1 MVSKAAGKPE
11 AAEGWYRK
19 AIEGG
24 RAQGDLLPV
33 SRALNNLAD
42 LLLTQPNRLAEARQL
57 AEEALNIKLT
67 LDPGVSTIWTTYGIL
82 AAIADKAAAVTPDSR
97 RQAELQT
104 QAREH
109 RRLAREAKR
118 NFAGT
123 RQELQKHLPL
133 ILAACMAAQDSA
145 EQENLDALLKH
156 YSDGGWNKLVNAVH
170 RIVAG
175 DRDPGALGLDSDL
188 DPKDSLIVGTIL
200 AALSDPS
207 TLSDLLPQDHGPDS
221 DVST

>member
-1 MVSKAAGKPE
+1 VSE
-11 AAEGWYRK
+11 
-19 AIEGG
+19 
-24 RAQGDLLPV
+24 
-33 SRALNNLAD
+33 
-42 LLLTQPNRLAEARQL
+42 
-57 AEEALNIKLT
+57 
-67 LDPGVSTIWTTYGIL
+67 IWTTYRIL
-82 AAIADKAAAVTPDSR
+82 AEIADKEAAVTPDSR

-104 QAREH
+104 QAREY

-133 ILAACMAAQDSA
+133 IRAALKAVQDSA
-145 EQENLDALLKH
+145 QQENLDAVLKH
-156 YSDGGWNKLVNAVH
+156 YSDRGWNKLVNAVH

-175 DRDPGALGLDSDL
+175 DRGPGALGLDSDL

-200 AALSDPS
+200 AALSDSS
-207 TLSDLLPQDHGPDS
+207 TLSDLLPPDHGPDS